1 MNAMD
6 STENTSNSEQI
17 KLIQLQQFLSQ
28 LPTLLI
34 AQAIVA
40 VPVVYL
46 TSHYTNFAGINLWV
60 MGFCLILLL
69 RSAMYFHHKTHAST
83 LQNRQRRVVWHT
95 FAGGAMGALWGGLA
109 FFTMQGANDPFTLL
123 IVTVLIGMVASSV
136 TSTAHLRPLF
146 ILHSI
151 TTLAPV
157 ALKFSLL
164 GGPVFTAFSFLIV
177 VFCVLTTLLSNSLQR
192 TVVDSIQLRLNNL
205 RLIGNLTHEKLRAE
219 QSQRKAEAALLVA
232 ENANKAKT
240 QFLAA
245 ASHDL
250 RQPLHALRLLNST
263 LERTELNAEQ
273 APLVQNMS
281 SSVQSL
287 KELLNSLLDISKLDA
302 GTQSIE
308 ISNSALSNVF
318 DALERHYAPVAESYE
333 ATLIFK
339 PTKSIVCT
347 DIILIERL
355 LSNLIS
361 NALRYSPGGTV
372 TVSDTLINERSVI
385 SVSDTGV
392 GIHSEDQ
399 ARIFEEFVQLDNPE
413 RDRSKGIGLG
423 LAIVRRT
430 AELLE
435 LSISLKS
442 EPGVGS
448 TFSVTVPTGDLQVNS
463 IQPAEEENAI
473 DDFDGL
479 LVLVIDDELSVRE
492 AMDYLLDSW
501 GCVTLTAG
509 DGDEAENII
518 REIDTLP
525 DAIIAD
531 LRLRDNE
538 TGVDV
543 VERIHR
549 VFDSTCPA
557 LILTGETAPN
567 RLRQLNDSAY
577 PILHKPCD
585 PYELN
590 QFLRQAEQRVKMPAF
605 A

>member
-1 MNAMD
+1 MD
-6 STENTSNSEQI
+6 GTHEFPSTKNI
-17 KLIQLQQFLSQ
+17 KLIRLQHFLAH
-28 LPTLLI
+28 LPTMLI

-40 VPVVYL
+40 VPVAFLVQERISQN
-46 TSHYTNFAGINLWV
+46 TFNAWV
-60 MGFCLILLL
+60 ALFCLILVL
-69 RSAMYFHHKTHAST
+69 RALMYHHQINHPATPQNHLFRVACHT
-83 LQNRQRRVVWHT
+83 L
-95 FAGGAMGALWGGLA
+95 AGGCMGALWGGLA
-109 FFTMQGANDPFTLL
+109 FLTIQGEHDPFTLL
-123 IVTVLIGMVASSV
+123 IVMVLIGLVASSV
-136 TSTAHLRPLF
+136 TTTAHIRPLF
-146 ILHSI
+146 IVNSI
-151 TTLAPV
+151 ATLFPA
-157 ALKFSLL
+157 ALKFYLL
-164 GGPVFTAFSFLIV
+164 GGPQFTVIVYLFLVFWIV
-177 VFCVLTTLLSNSLQR
+177 TTLLSQSLQS
-192 TVVDSIQLRLNNL
+192 TVIESIQLRLNNTK
-205 RLIGNLTHEKLRAE
+205 LIENLTCEKIRAE
-219 QSQRKAEAALLVA
+219 ESQRKAEEALLEA

-263 LERTELNAEQ
+263 LESTELNAQQ

-281 SSVQSL
+281 SSVHSL
-287 KELLNSLLDISKLDA
+287 KELLNSLLDVSKLDA

-308 ISNSALSNVF
+308 IANSRLSDVF
-318 DALERHYAPVAESYE
+318 SALERDYAPISASYN
-333 ATLIFK
+333 TKLIIN
-339 PTKSIVCT
+339 PTRSVICT
-347 DIILIERL
+347 DVFLLERL
-355 LSNLIS
+355 LANLVS
-361 NALRYSPGGTV
+361 NALRYTPGGTV
-372 TVSDTLINERSVI
+372 TVSQTINDNRCAI
-385 SVSDTGV
+385 SVADNGV
-392 GIHSEDQ
+392 GIRKEDQ
-399 ARIFEEFVQLDNPE
+399 ARIFDEFVQLDNPE

-435 LSISLKS
+435 LPISLQS

-448 TFSVTVPTGDLQVNS
+448 TFTVTVPLGESRPISVSPYDV
-463 IQPAEEENAI
+463 AETTK
-473 DDFDGL
+473 DFDDL

-509 DGDEAENII
+509 DGKEAEGII
-518 REIDTLP
+518 KEIDTMP

-549 VFDSTCPA
+549 LFGATCPA

-567 RLRQLNDSAY
+567 RLRQLNDAAY

-585 PYELN
+585 PVELN
-590 QFLRQAEQRVKMPAF
+590 RFLKQAKQEIKTPAF